1 MKALRGIKIFAALIL
16 TLTFIVMVPLQTVG
30 AADNKGKYVSE
41 VYVAYGKNADAAKKV
56 LNDKGYTPVEG
67 NLNDGGKT
75 YAMMGYKTTDNI
87 RDSITD
93 LAVMNMRGDYS
104 VEEYKKLLKGQKTEI
119 AEFLDEFM
127 AVIKEYRANL
137 KAGKEKATYIH
148 DLLNNYTDDDTGMKM
163 GDLLNSETLQDKVG
177 VSESIEAENPDKLPN
192 LVTILM
198 QGNAQV
204 IQSIELLL
212 SMATDTADNTWLDRF
227 AVSDYDDLLDKVEE
241 ERPDLNTE
249 SKRAAYLDNVY
260 GETAS
265 ALGVALVSLRDEL
278 SEYESLGLTIETA
291 SEEDLKN
298 AFGDFTQDEDAN
310 VKLNQ
315 WLSIGTTY
323 LGLKHYEGGRF
334 AEGELFD
341 FIMEENDPE
350 DMEIFIPM
358 AAALSEGQRYALPFV
373 SPTNLIRYAFA
384 DNDSWKEM
392 ADQNKAS
399 FDELES
405 VSVYQNIDRDVYKED
420 GSVALTGSAQRA
432 NNTADGSKGD
442 DASKMDTFSKI
453 TAISW
458 VAAAGSALATV
469 FAAKTRDYLVHVH
482 SFVMDQDANFTGA
495 RVEIVDLGEIKI
507 EKNWNEAYTSAEY
520 NKTLKFYED
529 LKKSNGGYLDE
540 GSKSYLSQMKAARY
554 SVVIS
559 RIMVIATIALAVGS
573 AILTIIDLCRDK
585 SVEQLPIP
593 NYLVDNYTDADG
605 GSYSLNYKAVECNR
619 MDYFGADY
627 KKQKGSCADLLADEG
642 KQWLVLYAS
651 KNSKAGKPLTPNF
664 IVQES
669 SSVPAGYEGV
679 VHLIGEKGAV
689 NVVSG
694 AFKDYSTFSTVWQ
707 NITGDYS
714 MYIFSKLSNDVKTY
728 DESAGNMTA
737 SSVNNG
743 MIALWGFGGLAL
755 GTVLG
760 VVFTILIKKNKK
772 KKETA

>member
-1 MKALRGIKIFAALIL
+1 MKILKSLRAIVALIL
-16 TLTFIVMVPLQTVG
+16 TLTTIALVPVNTAS
-30 AADNKGKYVSE
+30 AAEKNGKYVSE
-41 VYVAYGKNADAAKKV
+41 VYVAYGKNADDAKKT
-56 LNDKGYTPVEG
+56 LSDKGFAAVEG

-93 LAVMNMRGDYS
+93 LAAMNMKGDYS
-104 VEEYKKLLKGQKTEI
+104 VEDYKKLLKGKKTEI

-127 AVIKEYRANL
+127 TVIKEYRANL

-177 VSESIEAENPDKLPN
+177 IKESIEAENPDKLPD

-227 AVSDYDDLLDKVEE
+227 AESDYDDLLDKVEE

-265 ALGVALVSLRDEL
+265 ALGVALVSLRAEL

-442 DASKMDTFSKI
+442 DASKMDTLSKI

-458 VAAAGSALATV
+458 VAAVGSALATV

-482 SFVMDQDANFTGA
+482 SFVMDQDAFFNGVKT
-495 RVEIVDLGEIKI
+495 EITDIGEIKI

-520 NKTLKFYED
+520 NKTLKFYEE

-540 GSKSYLSQMKAARY
+540 GSKSYLRQMKAARY

-593 NYLVDNYTDADG
+593 NYLVDNHTDADG
-605 GSYSLNYKAVECNR
+605 DSYALNYKAVECNR

-627 KKQKGSCADLLADEG
+627 KKQKGNSADLNADEG
-642 KQWLVLYAS
+642 KQWIVLYAS
-651 KNSKAGKPLTPNF
+651 KNSKAGKPLTPDF
-664 IVQES
+664 IVQDS
-669 SSVPAGYEGV
+669 NKAPSGYEGF

-694 AFKDYSTFSTVWQ
+694 AFKNYSTFSSTWQ
-707 NITGDYS
+707 SIAGDYS
-714 MYIFSKLSNDVKTY
+714 KYIFAKVSDDVKTY

-737 SSVNNG
+737 SSINNSVV
-743 MIALWGFGGLAL
+743 ALWGFGGLAL
-755 GTVLG
+755 GALLG
-760 VVFTILIKKNKK
+760 ITCALFIKKR
-772 KKETA
+772 KKETI